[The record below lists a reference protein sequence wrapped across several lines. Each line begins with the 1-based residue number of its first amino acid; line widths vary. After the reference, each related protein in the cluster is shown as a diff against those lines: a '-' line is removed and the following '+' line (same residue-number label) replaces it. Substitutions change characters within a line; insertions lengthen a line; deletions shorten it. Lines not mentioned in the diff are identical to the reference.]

1 MGQVSFANDIEHDP
15 ARDVEEA
22 KENQTYS
29 VYNYDETP
37 ANKSWAGALPVKQG
51 LYDPELEK
59 DACGVGFAAY
69 VQFICSVCATKEC
82 LLICWT
88 ATSKVFLVT
97 RLLAM
102 VSFIHKYS
110 ISIN

>member
-1 MGQVSFANDIEHDP
+1 MGQVSFDNAIEHIP

-22 KENQTYS
+22 EDNQTYS
-29 VYNYDETP
+29 VYDYDETP

-69 VQFICSVCATKEC
+69 VQTIHDRIPPLYILTSC
-82 LLICWT
+82 L
-88 ATSKVFLVT
+88 ATSRVCQVI
-97 RLLAM
+97 RL
-102 VSFIHKYS
+102 
-110 ISIN
+110 